1 VQAAIERR
9 AYEMGLAAVGLW
21 AQVPH
26 YLAAMPYPPSSVAL
40 LDGLGTVAG
49 LDVGND
55 ALRSEADATRQRV
68 DALVNENEEHKEMV
82 HQLEVSVDAEQE
94 STDTALGVGPLPS
107 GDELAAEL
115 ERFLRDQ
122 GT

>member
-1 VQAAIERR
+1 
-9 AYEMGLAAVGLW
+9 
-21 AQVPH
+21 
-26 YLAAMPYPPSSVAL
+26 
-40 LDGLGTVAG
+40 
-49 LDVGND
+49 
-55 ALRSEADATRQRV
+55 
-68 DALVNENEEHKEMV
+68 MV

-122 GT
+122 GSEAGAGRGSCRSPC